1 VILEHPDATV
11 EIVELAEGRR
21 KVVVLPHDE
30 RTLVSIRELETSYT
44 PDLIQ
49 EALEVRGPAWLCDEI
64 ARDESPGY
72 VQFGLESGLL
82 SYVREEK
89 FRNKRILD
97 FGCGSGASTAV
108 LGRMFPDVTLV
119 GVEQNPDL
127 LRLAERR
134 REFYGHTRTSFVP
147 SPDPNQLPSDLGRFD
162 FAVMN
167 GVVEHM
173 LPRERKSVLPAVW
186 DLVEPAGV
194 LFVLETPYRYF
205 PYDGH
210 TTGLPGIGYLPDRLA
225 FACARKFSGRG
236 LGDCDR
242 EALLRAGIRGS
253 SIREILACLKSTG
266 GRPNLMEPSASGGG
280 DRVGLWYQ
288 QSSRHRESRLRDISL
303 HAFKALK
310 SLTGIEMVPYLTLAI
325 RKD

>member
-1 VILEHPDATV
+1 MILEHDDATV
-11 EIVELAEGRR
+11 EIIELAEGRR
-21 KVVVLPHDE
+21 RVVVLPRDE
-30 RTLVSIRELETSYT
+30 RTLISIGELETSYT

-49 EALEVRGPAWLCDEI
+49 ETLAVRGAGWLCDEI

-72 VQFGLESGLL
+72 VQFSLESGLL
-82 SYVREEK
+82 SYLGDAE

-108 LGRMFPDVTLV
+108 LGRMFPSATLV
-119 GVEQNPDL
+119 GVEQEPNL

-134 REFYGHTRTSFVP
+134 REFYGHTQTSFLS
-147 SPDPNQLPSDLGRFD
+147 SPDPTQLPSDLGRFD
-162 FAVMN
+162 FVVMN

-173 LPRERKSVLPAVW
+173 LPEERKSVLPAVW
-186 DLVEPAGV
+186 DVVKPGGV

-205 PYDGH
+205 PYESH

-225 FACARKFSGRG
+225 FVCARKFSRRG
-236 LGDCDR
+236 LDHCDR

-253 SIREILACLKSTG
+253 SSREILSCLGSDG
-266 GRPNLMEPSASGGG
+266 GRPVLMEPTPSGGG
-280 DRVGLWYQ
+280 DRIGLWYQ
-288 QSSRHRESRLRDISL
+288 QSSVHRESRLRDISL

-310 SLTGIEMVPYLTLAI
+310 TLTGIEMVPYLTLAI
-325 RKD
+325 RKS